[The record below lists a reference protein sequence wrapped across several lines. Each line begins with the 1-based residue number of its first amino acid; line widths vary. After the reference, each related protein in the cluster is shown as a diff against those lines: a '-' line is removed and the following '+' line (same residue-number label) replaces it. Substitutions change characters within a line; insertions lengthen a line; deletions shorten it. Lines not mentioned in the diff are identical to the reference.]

1 MIQKML
7 KVWLQNDTLLTKQDI
22 RLDLAIV
29 VFFKEIEC
37 RLQVIWLMAAKLAY
51 VLLL

>member
-7 KVWLQNDTLLTKQDI
+7 KVWLQNHTLLIKQDI
-22 RLDLAIV
+22 RLDQAIV

-37 RLQVIWLMAAKLAY
+37 RLQIVWLMAAS
-51 VLLL
+51 